1 MYLTKISVQDSTIE
15 GKGVFSLEDIKKD
28 SIVWKFDPTHDKSLS
43 PSEFEKLD
51 ADSKTALLRVAY
63 LSNKSNRYIYPPEED
78 PARFTNHSETNNLS
92 VVSDE
97 SISEEPVFVANRDI
111 QEGEELT
118 VNYTEFDTQPNKSNV
133 WD

>member
-1 MYLTKISVQDSTIE
+1 MYLTKISVKDSTIE

-28 SIVWKFDPTHDKSLS
+28 SVVWKFDPTHDKFLS

-63 LSNKSNRYIYPPEED
+63 LSEKSNRYIYPPEED

-97 SISEEPVFVANRDI
+97 SISEEPIFVANRDI
-111 QEGEELT
+111 QAGEELM
-118 VNYTEFDTQPNKSNV
+118 VNYTEFDTQPNKSHV